1 MPTRNRFA
9 ILRGLG
15 AVGVL
20 LASSAA
26 LGSSFKFSDQDVD
39 EIIGEV
45 QKPDVTVVIARE
57 NLNKSYNLELEESF
71 LDRIVRA
78 VERPPF

>member
-1 MPTRNRFA
+1 MPVQHSSA
-9 ILRGLG
+9 IVRALG
-15 AVGVL
+15 VSIAL
-20 LASSAA
+20 LASSVA
-26 LGSSFKFSDQDVD
+26 LGGAFKFGDQDVD

-45 QKPDVTVVIARE
+45 QKPEVTVVIARE
-57 NLNKSYNLELEESF
+57 NLNKSYNLDLEESF